1 MKLTNR
7 LPLRLS
13 AFRLLAAATLVATGA
28 AAVAA
33 DQPAPPPPPAHAM
46 PGHPGMPMGGPGA
59 GRPDAM
65 PWMGHPFML
74 QRLLDDVDATKAQR
88 KQIREIVGDAQDDLR
103 DQRDEHRRLAEQMAE
118 LFAQPSV
125 DAKAVEALR
134 QKMLAEHDKSSRR
147 MTQAMLDVSRVLTPE
162 QRQKIAAEMKSRRE
176 AMDARRGPAGP
187 GDHPRR

>member
-7 LPLRLS
+7 LPFPPS
-13 AFRLLAAATLVATGA
+13 FRSLATAAMLAATSL

-33 DQPAPPPPPAHAM
+33 DAPTAPPPPPAHAM
-46 PGHPGMPMGGPGA
+46 PAHPGMPMGGPAA

-65 PWMGHPFML
+65 PWLGHPYML
-74 QRLLDDVDATKAQR
+74 PRLLDDVDASKAQR
-88 KQIREIVGDAQDDLR
+88 KQIREIVGDAQDDLLE
-103 DQRDEHRRLAEQMAE
+103 QRDEHRRLAEQMAE

-176 AMDARRGPAGP
+176 ALDTRRGP